1 MIRGLLFTVGLLGLP
16 APALAQTSGGQ
27 GPLGNIPYEWTRE
40 AKNDRV
46 YYTEPDGSA
55 EIVFYR
61 GEFWPAADIVDQF
74 AMGYEMIGCTRQ
86 PAQAEATETS
96 VAMHEVSCPDGVGPA
111 RIVFFGVSAPGDVE
125 LSVTLRPGPGA
136 DGAALV
142 ADMQA
147 ALMAVAENRISL
159 PRKW

>member
-1 MIRGLLFTVGLLGLP
+1 MIRSRLLAATLLGALM
-16 APALAQTSGGQ
+16 PALAQTNGGQ
-27 GPLGNIPYEWTRE
+27 GPLGNLPYDWTRE
-40 AKNDRV
+40 ERNGRV
-46 YYTEPDGSA
+46 YYTSPGGEA
-55 EIVFYR
+55 QAVFYR

-74 AMGYEMIGCTRQ
+74 AMGYEIIGCTR
-86 PAQAEATETS
+86 T
-96 VAMHEVSCPDGVGPA
+96 VAGENDAASPVAFHEVNCPDDVGPA

-125 LSVTLRPGPGA
+125 LSVTMRPGPGT
-136 DGAALV
+136 DGEALV